1 MPNCDNKIATNITYD
16 ACSPATKGLK
26 AIGYLCNFDDVDH
39 AAMKSKLTGN
49 QYSDFVLNEGAKLYK
64 IFQSGKTPFSGATN
78 EAQVGTYRTTWNKT
92 LPFVL
97 LNNGADVADNI
108 VDKIA
113 NGRFVFIVE
122 NSYPGSNG
130 DNAFEIIGLET
141 GAMLSEGNNEKYNED
156 YGGGWSLTML
166 EENAPSS
173 ALYVLSE
180 TVAATRTKLEALC
193 AASAV

>member
-1 MPNCDNKIATNITYD
+1 MPNCDNRILTNIVYD

-39 AAMKSKLTGN
+39 AAMKANLKGSLYT
-49 QYSDFVLNEGAKLYK
+49 DFILNEGAKLYK
-64 IFQSGKTPFSGATN
+64 IYQSGKTPFSGTTS
-78 EAQVGTYRTTWNKT
+78 EAQVGTFRTTWNKT

-97 LNNGADVADNI
+97 LNNGADITENI

-122 NSYPGSNG
+122 NSYPGTNG
-130 DNAFEIIGLET
+130 DNAFEVIGIET

-166 EENAPSS
+166 EENAPS
-173 ALYVLSE
+173 AGLYILKESVS
-180 TVAATRTKLEALC
+180 ATRNMLDGMLAG
-193 AASAV
+193 